1 MRRLMPIISLDI
13 HRALRARNKRIVDI
27 SLDEPLAILI
37 TVSKTPTEIVTERKS
52 EIFSEI
58 DTSSGRFVE
67 KLRVLCRQ
75 PSVSAQNIG
84 LTETADLV
92 GSFLR
97 ELGFSVE
104 QFSPSKGPQVVF
116 GELRSRAGKKTL
128 VMYNHYDVQPVEPID
143 LWRNPPFSAVVED
156 GKVYARG
163 ASDNKGNIVSR
174 LMAIDAFLKATRDVP
189 CNIKWVIEGE
199 EEIGSPHFSE
209 FIAVYK
215 PRLTGD
221 SAIWEFGGLDYEDRP
236 LVTLGL
242 KGMLYV
248 EFKVQT
254 ALKDSHSAR
263 AAVVENPAWRLVR
276 MLDTIT
282 DEDGRILVEGW
293 YDDVKPFTQEEL
305 EVIRAMPLEE
315 HSIRDELGVK
325 NFLYGLTG
333 FEFKKAFYGNP
344 TANIAGIWSGY
355 TGPGHKTVL
364 PSIAQAKMDFRLVP
378 NQDPIKLATK
388 LKQHLI
394 RHGFAD
400 IEVNLQAENPAART
414 PIDSTIAKIS
424 AHAGREV
431 FRREP
436 VTLVTSAASGPMHF
450 FTNTLG
456 LATVAIGCNHAK
468 SNTHAPNENQ
478 RIDVFIQGSKWIAR
492 VIEDFAK

>member
-1 MRRLMPIISLDI
+1 MIP
-13 HRALRARNKRIVDI
+13 
-27 SLDEPLAILI
+27 
-37 TVSKTPTEIVTERKS
+37 VSKAPSETITEQESQIS
-52 EIFSEI
+52 SEI
-58 DTSSGRFVE
+58 DKNSSRFVE
-67 KLRVLCRQ
+67 KLRTLCQQ
-75 PSVSAQNIG
+75 PSVSAQDIG
-84 LTETADLV
+84 LNETAELV
-92 GSFLR
+92 SSFLR
-97 ELGFSVE
+97 EAGFTVDR
-104 QFSPSKGPQVVF
+104 FSPSKGPPVVYA
-116 GELRSRAGKKTL
+116 ELSSKMGKKTL
-128 VMYNHYDVQPVEPID
+128 VLYNHYDVQPVEPIE
-143 LWRNPPFSAVVED
+143 LWKNPPFSATIED
-156 GKVYARG
+156 GKIYARG

-174 LMAIDAFLKATRDVP
+174 LLAINAFLAVTGNVP

-209 FIAVYK
+209 FITRYK
-215 PRLTGD
+215 ERLRGD
-221 SAIWEFGGLDYEDRP
+221 SAIWEFGGLDYDDRP

-293 YDDVKPFTQEEL
+293 YDDVKPFTSEEL
-305 EVIRAMPLEE
+305 DVIRAMPLEE

-364 PSIAQAKMDFRLVP
+364 PSVAHAKMDFRLVP
-378 NQDPIKLATK
+378 NQDPVKLAEK
-388 LKQHLI
+388 LRQHLI

-400 IEVNLQAENPAART
+400 VEVNLQAENPAART
-414 PIDSTIAKIS
+414 PVDAPIARI
-424 AHAGREV
+424 AANAGREV
-431 FRREP
+431 FQKEP
-436 VTLVTSAASGPMHF
+436 VTLVTSAASGPMHY
-450 FTNTLG
+450 FTSTLG

-478 RIDVFIQGSKWIAR
+478 RIDVFVQGSKWVAKIL
-492 VIEDFAK
+492 EDFAKA

>member
-1 MRRLMPIISLDI
+1 M
-13 HRALRARNKRIVDI
+13 AKAQNEV
-27 SLDEPLAILI
+27 
-37 TVSKTPTEIVTERKS
+37 VTELHH
-52 EIFSEI
+52 EIFQQI
-58 DTSSGRFVE
+58 DSSSDRFVE
-67 KLRVLCRQ
+67 QLRALCRQ
-75 PSVSAQNIG
+75 PSVSAQNLG
-84 LTETADLV
+84 LNETAELV
-92 GSFLR
+92 SMFLR
-97 ELGFSVE
+97 ETGFTVE
-104 QFSPSKGPQVVF
+104 AFSPSKGPPVVF
-116 GELRSRAGKKTL
+116 GDLASKIGRKTL
-128 VMYNHYDVQPVEPID
+128 VFYNHYDVQPIEPVE
-143 LWRNPPFSAVVED
+143 LWKNAPFSATVED

-174 LMAIDAFLKATRDVP
+174 LMAINAFLKVTGTVP

-209 FIAVYK
+209 FITRYK
-215 PRLTGD
+215 ERLIGD

-248 EFKVQT
+248 EFRVQT

-282 DEDGRILVEGW
+282 DEDGRIMVDGW

-325 NFLYGLTG
+325 NFLFGLTG

-344 TANIAGIWSGY
+344 TANIAGI
-355 TGPGHKTVL
+355 L
-364 PSIAQAKMDFRLVP
+364 P
-378 NQDPIKLATK
+378 NQDPVKLAGK
-388 LKQHLI
+388 LRQHLV
-394 RHGFAD
+394 RHGFGD
-400 IEVNLQAENPAART
+400 VEVNLQAENPAART
-414 PIDSTIAKIS
+414 PIDAPIAKI
-424 AHAGREV
+424 AARAGREV
-431 FRREP
+431 FRKEP
-436 VTLVTSAASGPMHF
+436 VTLVTSAASGPMHY

-456 LATVAIGCNHAK
+456 LPTVAIGCNHAK

-478 RIDVFIQGSKWIAR
+478 RIDVFVQGSKWIAR
-492 VIEDFAK
+492 VIEEFAKPST

>member
-1 MRRLMPIISLDI
+1 MTIPV
-13 HRALRARNKRIVDI
+13 A
-27 SLDEPLAILI
+27 
-37 TVSKTPTEIVTERKS
+37 KTTETIKEQKS
-52 EIFSEI
+52 AIFSEI
-58 DTSSGRFVE
+58 DKNSARFVE
-67 KLRVLCRQ
+67 KLRALCQQ
-75 PSVSAQNIG
+75 PSVSAQNMG
-84 LTETADLV
+84 LHETANLV
-92 GSFLR
+92 SSFLR
-97 ELGFSVE
+97 ELGFIVE
-104 QFSPSKGPQVVF
+104 QSSPVKGPPVVF
-116 GELRSRAGKKTL
+116 AELRSKTGRKTL
-128 VMYNHYDVQPVEPID
+128 VIYNHYDVQPVEPVD

-174 LMAIDAFLKATRDVP
+174 LLAIDAFLKTTGDVP

-209 FIAVYK
+209 FITAYK
-215 PRLTGD
+215 PRLAGD

-263 AAVVENPAWRLVR
+263 ATVVENPAWRLVR

-282 DEDGRILVEGW
+282 DEDGRVLIEGW
-293 YDDVKPFTQEEL
+293 YDDVKPFTPEEL
-305 EVIRAMPLEE
+305 EVIRQMPLEE

-378 NQDPIKLATK
+378 NQDPVKLAAK
-388 LKQHLI
+388 LKQHLS
-394 RHGFAD
+394 RHGFGD

-414 PIDSTIAKIS
+414 PIDSPIAKIG
-424 AHAGREV
+424 AQAGREV
-431 FRREP
+431 FHKEP
-436 VTLVTSAASGPMHF
+436 VTLVTSAASGPMHY

-456 LATVAIGCNHAK
+456 LATVAIGCNHSK

-478 RIDVFIQGSKWIAR
+478 RIDVFVQGSKWIAR
-492 VIEDFAK
+492 VIEDFSK